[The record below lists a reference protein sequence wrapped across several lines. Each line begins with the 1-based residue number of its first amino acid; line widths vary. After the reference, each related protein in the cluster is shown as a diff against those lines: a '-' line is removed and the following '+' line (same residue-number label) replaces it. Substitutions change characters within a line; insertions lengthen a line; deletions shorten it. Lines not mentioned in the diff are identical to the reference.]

1 MSSSISTPASSSIT
15 RDIEGL
21 LASVR
26 NRIENTKVAAEPQSG
41 GEVEAMAGMSAT
53 LREGSAE
60 VIDMRRSWIEGP
72 KGKKVSEVFLKTSG
86 EANVRQYLRL
96 QMRYNIDGSNVFVA
110 YRNASLADSEDDTN
124 WRNARASEKACAT
137 CVKRKN
143 TCLRRVIDVYG
154 DVDLGACVW
163 CQERSVRCSI
173 AQRGRVGKTS
183 GEKRKKKAEGSSDE
197 EDSSD
202 EEPLVK
208 KAKVAEVVAEDTP
221 VPQLGTSEVD
231 QPNEVEDRVEGEAEQ
246 PRVAEGLG
254 QGAREARPDEAAL
267 VVALREL
274 TEVCRR
280 GFDDMREGLAEL
292 REDSWLLRIAAVE
305 YLEERRRKNL
315 NRLGDWAREREES
328 SEGGS
333 EYNYDWA

>member
-1 MSSSISTPASSSIT
+1 M
-15 RDIEGL
+15 
-21 LASVR
+21 
-26 NRIENTKVAAEPQSG
+26 
-41 GEVEAMAGMSAT
+41 
-53 LREGSAE
+53 
-60 VIDMRRSWIEGP
+60 
-72 KGKKVSEVFLKTSG
+72 
-86 EANVRQYLRL
+86 
-96 QMRYNIDGSNVFVA
+96 
-110 YRNASLADSEDDTN
+110 
-124 WRNARASEKACAT
+124 
-137 CVKRKN
+137 
-143 TCLRRVIDVYG
+143 YG

-163 CQERSVRCSI
+163 CQERSVWCLI
-173 AQRGRVGKTS
+173 AQRGRVGKSS
-183 GEKRKKKAEGSSDE
+183 GEKRKRSEKGKEKAEGSSDE

-221 VPQLGTSEVD
+221 VPQLGSGEVD

-254 QGAREARPDEAAL
+254 QGAREARPDEATL

-274 TEVCRR
+274 TKVCRR

-292 REDSWLLRIAAVE
+292 HEDSWILRTAAVE

-333 EYNYDWA
+333 ECNYDWA